1 MSANSST
8 IDTHQITVTAAW
20 KSQYA
25 RWLLLPLTHGLKI
38 AITNS
43 AGQPVANLKAA
54 GAPGLGRVNWDLR
67 PTEDVRT
74 KYGGDDPK
82 KFVASGEYTAEMSY
96 GKEKMKQT
104 FRVEIAEG
112 IITR

>member
-1 MSANSST
+1 
-8 IDTHQITVTAAW
+8 
-20 KSQYA
+20 
-25 RWLLLPLTHGLKI
+25 LLTFWVKDFTGDELKI

-82 KFVASGEYTAEMSY
+82 KFVPSGEYTAEMSY